1 MKKINFLLFLLASL
15 SLASCSDD
23 DNNDIFKHRLL
34 IGEWNKDYENYSAG
48 PIFYNNGSVKYRYIF
63 PGPTISNVYGDW
75 TLSGDNLKIFWDY
88 SDPGLEVYNTI
99 ILELTET
106 QLVWKVIRV
115 DGIEIEETFTK
126 Q

>member
-1 MKKINFLLFLLASL
+1 MKKINFLLFLLVSL
-15 SLASCSDD
+15 SLAGCSND
-23 DNNDIFKHRLL
+23 DNNDFLKHRLL
-34 IGEWNKDYENYSAG
+34 IGEWNKVYENYSAG
-48 PIFYNNGSVKYRYIF
+48 PIFYNNGRVKYRYIF
-63 PGPTISNVYGDW
+63 PGPNISDVYGDW
-75 TLSGDNLKIFWDY
+75 TLSGDNLKIFWDF